1 MVQSFLS
8 DKIEKRNSEITGVGI
23 FAKEVIH
30 AGEVVCVKGG
40 HILRKEA
47 LFSSSVINSYHLI
60 SDNLYIA
67 AKTAEEEEFIKIYI
81 NHSCEPNCGLR
92 GEITFVAMREIQTD
106 EEITFDYAFLDNE
119 DYSFQCSCGTKNCR
133 HTITGYDWKI
143 KRLQEKYYPYFA
155 SYLKEKIDLLRE
167 RSTL

>member
-1 MVQSFLS
+1 MEDRMVQSFLS

-47 LFSSSVINSYHLI
+47 LFSSSVINSYHPI

-81 NHSCEPNCGLR
+81 NHSCEL
-92 GEITFVAMREIQTD
+92 
-106 EEITFDYAFLDNE
+106 
-119 DYSFQCSCGTKNCR
+119 
-133 HTITGYDWKI
+133 
-143 KRLQEKYYPYFA
+143 
-155 SYLKEKIDLLRE
+155 
-167 RSTL
+167 